1 MIEDFKNNV
10 TSEPFPKQLE
20 DFIKNN
26 PGMKHESLYLCES
39 IDMDGNVIDTKIG
52 VNLLTNYGLKDHF
65 ADGNSRDDNMKI
77 WLGRGNSE
85 PDPASSSLQSY
96 ISELG
101 QGSGFTR
108 YTTSYPRTWDDT
120 TKLYSCRMK
129 VSQMYWDYTAGNN
142 NEYEIWEI
150 GVGHSQTA
158 LRTHALIYDDG
169 GQQTCIV
176 KHPNTRLYITVYW
189 IASVSMADIPQLY
202 NDGYY
207 VLIDPLIALPYWGSK
222 RMYWSFLTRGKV
234 YQTDGVRTEDDD
246 YYGTGRL
253 AAWSW
258 WTDYDTLIVSGDPRD
273 AHYEGGP
280 TFNNTSK
287 FFENNNIYFTG
298 FLIDLDSS
306 WGSSSQESKHETSY
320 VSIQFQELQ
329 DTPEEMETY
338 WCYTNR
344 SFSRAFTSRTSYT
357 GNEMNNWEL
366 LRIDNLFG
374 TGHQYYM
381 DSPVENNRKSWDYPK
396 GQLPCTN
403 FNITEINMYNYI
415 TKEWD
420 IQVPYINY
428 PDRVYD
434 NSWEYIYL
442 SLKVIYKGVTKTIY
456 VFVNRFPHDEN
467 GKPIPKITGFSN
479 SNMVLAATDEYWD
492 VSTYEEIP
500 NLNAVPL
507 ELQQKR
513 YYIVVDGTV
522 NKLNPVMSH
531 SDWSMHQINPS
542 HMPVELTHGTT
553 GVLPRIKNHR
563 AYNSW
568 NGVDSDADQHTL
580 GSKPLVCNSKGYFFV
595 SYLMAFVDDND
606 NWTTYEL
613 LLDDKYCADKYRRW
627 MTNNGD
633 KIVAFY
639 TYNETNVATGST
651 SLVYQS
657 YAIAANK
664 FAVWT
669 ITDST
674 SIPTREEFMLVWSDG
689 TVVNNNTCYH
699 MYSWSKLGYL
709 VVAKR
714 RTGSEFIWVNVY
726 GNNGVEMNLVQN
738 AKHARVVENTSY
750 AFYQDMNLSENTQ
763 YVFQLFNMATG
774 EIDKTFTIDDGTS
787 YTINGVYGYNEHL
800 YVNVTSSDNISST
813 YYFNTTIKSSEK
825 LSWSYDMMRSSAPYL
840 DYDNIV
846 EQNICISFGI
856 WDNYNAKV
864 INGNRLSNLF
874 NDANVQSYVKERNTF
889 PCVNSINDGKQLIL
903 TTTGS
908 GNDNG
913 SNIVFDLGLYLDG
926 NNTYTQHY
934 PYAHYRNSDCEYV
947 IYDGWSTTTGPI
959 FPFKDG
965 IIKISSDVIS
975 SYAVTSGRIC
985 WFPIEMCLPMHMKGT
1000 TRTLNSYNAPVKWY
1014 LNKRIS
1020 WDYTNDLSRL
1030 LPGNNG
1036 G

>member
-26 PGMKHESLYLCES
+26 PSMKHESLYLCES
-39 IDMDGNVIDTKIG
+39 IDMNGNVIDTKIG

-65 ADGNSRDDNMKI
+65 ADGYSRDDNMKI

-101 QGSGFTR
+101 QGSGFTM

-189 IASVSMADIPQLY
+189 TASVSMADIPQLY

-207 VLIDPLIALPYWGSK
+207 VLIDPLIALPYWGYK
-222 RMYWSFLTRGKV
+222 KMYWNFLTRGKV
-234 YQTDGVRTEDDD
+234 YQTNGVRTEDDD
-246 YYGTGRL
+246 TYGTGKL

-258 WTDYDTLIVSGDPRD
+258 DTDDYTSIVSGDPRD
-273 AHYEGGP
+273 AHYGSGP
-280 TFNNTSK
+280 TFENTSK

-298 FLIDLDSS
+298 FLVDLGSS

-329 DTPEEMETY
+329 DAPEEMETY

-381 DSPVENNRKSWDYPK
+381 DSPENNRKYWDYPK

-434 NSWEYIYL
+434 DSWEYIYL

-522 NKLNPVMSH
+522 DKLNPIMSH
-531 SDWSMHQINPS
+531 SDWRMHQINPS
-542 HMPVELTHGTT
+542 HMPVELTHETT
-553 GVLPRIKNHR
+553 GVLPRIKDHKS
-563 AYNSW
+563 YNGW
-568 NGVDSDADQHTL
+568 NGVSSYADRYTL

-639 TYNETNVATGST
+639 TYYETNVATGST

-714 RTGSEFIWVNVY
+714 RTESEFIWVNVY

-738 AKHARVVENTSY
+738 AKHARAVENTSY

-763 YVFQLFNMATG
+763 YVLQLFNMATG

-825 LSWSYDMMRSSAPYL
+825 LSWSYDMMRSSAPYSY
-840 DYDNIV
+840 YDNIV
-846 EQNICISFGI
+846 EQDICISFGI
-856 WDNYNAKV
+856 WHDYKAKV
-864 INGNRLSNLF
+864 INGNSLSDLF
-874 NDANVQSYVKERNTF
+874 NDTNIQSYVKERNIF

-908 GNDNG
+908 GNDNS
-913 SNIVFDLGLYLDG
+913 SNIVFDLGLFLDG
-926 NNTYTQHY
+926 NNIYTQHY
-934 PYAHYRNSDCEYV
+934 PYAHYRNPDCDYV
-947 IYDGWSTTTGPI
+947 IYDGWQTTTGPV
-959 FPFKDG
+959 FPFKNG
-965 IIKISSDVIS
+965 IIKISSDIIS
-975 SYAVTSGRIC
+975 SYAATSGRIC

-1020 WDYTNDLSRL
+1020 WDFTNDLSRL
-1030 LPGNNG
+1030 LPENNG